1 MTLCVY
7 ALTGSA
13 AGLKPR
19 RDEPAPRV
27 SVRGLAGERLRLV
40 RESSLA
46 AVVGDLSAAPRPS
59 AENLRRYDQTMG
71 RLAQSVPAL
80 LPARFGTCFE
90 SPEELRFVLRSRA
103 ATLRGALARV
113 RRRAQ
118 MTVRIVDRGPL
129 PGPLRGTRPTTSES
143 REAGSGPARG
153 PGATY
158 LHDRAV
164 ASARERQVEG
174 FEPVR
179 DAVAKWL
186 RDERVERRGGL
197 VTVYHL
203 IPRASAE
210 QYRRTLTRAAAAAGF
225 RVVVSGPWPAYAF
238 ADTF

>member
-1 MTLCVY
+1 VTLCVY

-13 AGLKPR
+13 AGLQPR
-19 RDEPAPRV
+19 RGEPAPRV
-27 SVRGLAGERLRLV
+27 PVRGLAGERLHLV

-46 AVVGDLSAAPRPS
+46 AVVGHLNAAPRPS
-59 AENLRRYDQTMG
+59 AENLRRYDRTLG

-113 RRRAQ
+113 RNRAQ
-118 MTVRIVDRGPL
+118 MTVRILDRGSP
-129 PGPLRGTRPTTSES
+129 PGPLRPSTPLGDVGGP
-143 REAGSGPARG
+143 AAPARG

-158 LHDRAV
+158 LNDRAV
-164 ASARERQVEG
+164 ASARERQVAG

-186 RDERVERRGGL
+186 RDERVERHGGL
-197 VTVYHL
+197 ITVYHL

-210 QYRRTLTRAAAAAGF
+210 QYRRTLTRAAASAGF